1 MTFDILRDFLKNVH
15 VNNVRNLNKFLERLN
30 HKKKDI
36 LKWDNFYHENV
47 HVKSTNRKSEF

>member
-1 MTFDILRDFLKNVH
+1 MTFDILGDFLKNVH

-36 LKWDNFYHENV
+36 IK
-47 HVKSTNRKSEF
+47 